1 MKINLI
7 KDSSLSKEIFTEV
20 FDILSSVQ
28 GPIEFSCD
36 NDSLINFDEEE
47 FFENTIETRKDY
59 EKEMYSKSP
68 VFSSSFEAIEFP
80 LKRNTATW
88 NTLFKKCEKYRKAN
102 RINDNEFVLLLT
114 EVPNERNWFAC
125 LDEKMPFNGFI
136 HTQDWSQ
143 YIKCR
148 ASFPIAYE
156 VIALALQKYMFNGIE
171 EVRTR
176 VHQNPIGCVNDLCI
190 QKREIILK
198 LRTAD
203 ICQDCMK
210 ILKEKLPISS
220 IHHALDIL
228 ESLRKKMLYSQNFK
242 QESPLSRLVVDK
254 RKDIFLP
261 EFENIQIKLNPLEKT
276 LYMLYLFHPEGIEIS
291 SLCDY
296 KSEMYEIYSHIST
309 RGDIHEMRSKIDR
322 MANVTTNSASE
333 KISKIKEKFTTAIGS
348 ELAKNYYIK
357 GGNSEVRKVDID
369 RKLVEVSN

>member
-1 MKINLI
+1 
-7 KDSSLSKEIFTEV
+7 
-20 FDILSSVQ
+20 
-28 GPIEFSCD
+28 
-36 NDSLINFDEEE
+36 
-47 FFENTIETRKDY
+47 
-59 EKEMYSKSP
+59 
-68 VFSSSFEAIEFP
+68 
-80 LKRNTATW
+80 
-88 NTLFKKCEKYRKAN
+88 
-102 RINDNEFVLLLT
+102 
-114 EVPNERNWFAC
+114 
-125 LDEKMPFNGFI
+125 
-136 HTQDWSQ
+136 
-143 YIKCR
+143 
-148 ASFPIAYE
+148 
-156 VIALALQKYMFNGIE
+156 MFNGIE

-203 ICQDCMK
+203 ICQDCMI

-242 QESPLSRLVVDK
+242 QESPLSRLVVDN